1 MFGVENSR
9 LLSAGASISR
19 SNTDLDLG
27 VARQVGHRGPRR
39 WRRWSRQR
47 RDALQHRQEVQ
58 GDIRVAGQAQL
69 ARPLGMPRH
78 QLGHRVDAL
87 GIDVAG
93 DVAVVATDVVLLRR
107 RAVQQAAG
115 LQVELLDADV
125 RRQFV
130 AAQGVQVIQLRV
142 VGEDP
147 FGERLEE
154 TPLQVAASGGTP
166 QESAVY
172 SVSWR
177 SGRVRRRWYNA
188 LTSRLGLP
196 SPRGRPMRIGP
207 SMVCSK

>member
-1 MFGVENSR
+1 MDHADGDDG
-9 LLSAGASISR
+9 LAGGA
-19 SNTDLDLG
+19 TL
-27 VARQVGHRGPRR
+27 
-39 WRRWSRQR
+39 
-47 RDALQHRQEVQ
+47 LQHRQEVQ

-87 GIDVAG
+87 GVDVAG

-107 RAVQQAAG
+107 RTVQQAAG

-154 TPLQVAASGGTP
+154 TPLQVAASGGRP
-166 QESAVY
+166 RESAVY

-196 SPRGRPMRIGP
+196 SPRAGP
-207 SMVCSK
+207 CGSGPQWSAASDRLRRRWNRFGSRRCPPANG